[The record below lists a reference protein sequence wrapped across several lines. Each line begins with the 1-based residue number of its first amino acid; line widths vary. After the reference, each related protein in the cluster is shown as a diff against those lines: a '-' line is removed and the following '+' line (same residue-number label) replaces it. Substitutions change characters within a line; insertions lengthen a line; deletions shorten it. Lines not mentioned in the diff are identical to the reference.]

1 METVNNGVLK
11 MMILVSNADEPIIVS
26 LDDDSEIEI
35 AITEHTGRSP
45 EITICADERITIT
58 RKPVDPLLP

>member
-1 METVNNGVLK
+1 
-11 MMILVSNADEPIIVS
+11 MILVSNADEPIVVS

-35 AITEHTGRSP
+35 SITEHTGRPP

-58 RKPVDPLLP
+58 RKSVDPILP